1 MKQQEIAVL
10 PEIAQKIVDLQMEH
24 DLPISIALGGKTN
37 SLQIV
42 TLEYMF
48 GEDAL
53 LVQWMVKHAENMYAR
68 DVEGEYIDEDYDY
81 ERQDASWN

>member
-24 DLPISIALGGKTN
+24 ELPIGIALGGKTN